1 VRGCR
6 RRTQRRG
13 SRRWWAV
20 ADRACMKARQ
30 GAARG
35 GADAEEGAARG
46 GGDAQEGRGGW
57 GRALGGSAVVAC
69 NVAGRRIREG
79 GVGLCFCQRPPWA

>member
-1 VRGCR
+1 
-6 RRTQRRG
+6 
-13 SRRWWAV
+13 
-20 ADRACMKARQ
+20 MKARQ